1 VQTLPSGHE
10 SGLVLAPF
18 RGIRY
23 APDQVSDIADV
34 TSPPYDVIG
43 SAGVDHLLS
52 ADPHNIVRLILP
64 GLDPGISA
72 DPASGAATAG
82 EVAAARL
89 REWLASGVLAR
100 DPELALYVYEQSAPG
115 WLQRGLIGLVP
126 VGDPDSTGIFPH
138 EGVMPGP
145 VTGRRELMMATRANL
160 EPIFLVYNGGTSGPD
175 SPPAAAGPAP
185 GSGGHGGPAGREQ
198 TAPAFQPISASR
210 LVDLTAEQR
219 SPFIAAVTD
228 DGVTHRLWRLSD
240 PAEHAA
246 VAADLAGR
254 TALIA
259 DGHHRYAAYRE
270 LRNLMRDADH
280 GPGPW
285 DYGLAFLVDGDAYP
299 PRLGAIHRVIP
310 RLLPA
315 RAARLAGEAFTVTD
329 LPGADI
335 ETAMLALADA
345 GRDDHAFLLAGRD
358 SFRLLCRPDADR
370 LAEAMPA
377 EASDRWRSLDAAV
390 MRELLFARLWGIKDN
405 ERDVLIFHDVEEAV
419 QTACEA
425 YGTAVI
431 ANPVPFAAVRQLAAQ
446 GERVP
451 RKSTS
456 FGPKPRTGLIFRTF
470 EP

>member
-1 VQTLPSGHE
+1 VQTLSSGHE

-23 APDQVSDIADV
+23 APDRVSDIANV

-43 SAGVDHLLS
+43 SAGVDHLLA

-64 GLDPGISA
+64 GLDPAISA
-72 DPASGAATAG
+72 DP
-82 EVAAARL
+82 VAAGAVAAERL
-89 REWLASGVLAR
+89 REWLTSGVLAR
-100 DPELALYVYEQSAPG
+100 DPEPALYTYEQSAPG

-138 EGVMPGP
+138 ESVMPGP

-160 EPIFLVYNGGTSGPD
+160 EPIFLVYNSGTSGRD
-175 SPPAAAGPAP
+175 SPDTAAGPAP
-185 GSGGHGGPAGREQ
+185 GSGGHRGPADRGQAVSVSR
-198 TAPAFQPISASR
+198 PVPASR
-210 LVDLTAEQR
+210 LVDLAAEQR
-219 SPFIAAVTD
+219 PPFIVAVTG
-228 DGVTHRLWRLSD
+228 DGVTHRLWRLPD

-254 TALIA
+254 AALIA

-270 LRNLMRDADH
+270 LRNLMRGAGH

-310 RLLPA
+310 RLPPS
-315 RAARLAGEAFTVTD
+315 RATCLAGEAFTVTD
-329 LPGADI
+329 LSGADI

-345 GRDDHAFLLAGRD
+345 GRDDHAFLLAGREG
-358 SFRLLCRPDADR
+358 FRLLCRPDADR

-377 EASDRWRSLDAAV
+377 EASGRWRSLDASV

-419 QTACEA
+419 GTACA
-425 YGTAVI
+425 VSGTAVI
-431 ANPVPFAAVRQLAAQ
+431 ANPVPFATVRQIAAQ

>member
-23 APDQVSDIADV
+23 APDRVSDIANV

-43 SAGVDHLLS
+43 SAGVDHLLA

-64 GLDPGISA
+64 GLDPPIPA
-72 DPASGAATAG
+72 DPAAAGA
-82 EVAAARL
+82 VAAARL
-89 REWLASGVLAR
+89 REWLVSGILAR
-100 DPELALYVYEQSAPG
+100 DQEPALYVYEQSAPG

-138 EGVMPGP
+138 EDVMPGP

-175 SPPAAAGPAP
+175 SPDTAAGPAP
-185 GSGGHGGPAGREQ
+185 GSGGHGGPADREQ
-198 TAPAFQPISASR
+198 TASASRPVPASR

-219 SPFIAAVTD
+219 PPFIVAVTD
-228 DGVTHRLWRLSD
+228 DGVTHRLWRLSG

-270 LRNLMRDADH
+270 LRNLMRDAGH

-299 PRLGAIHRVIP
+299 PRLGAIHRMIP
-310 RLLPA
+310 SLLPA
-315 RAARLAGEAFTVTD
+315 RAARLAGEAFTVRD

-335 ETAMLALADA
+335 ETAMLALAGA
-345 GRDDHAFLLAGRD
+345 GRDDHAFLLAGQD
-358 SFRLLCRPDADR
+358 GFRLLCRPDAGR

-377 EASDRWRSLDAAV
+377 EASDRWQSLDASV

-405 ERDVLIFHDVEEAV
+405 ERDVLIFHDAEEAMR
-419 QTACEA
+419 TACA
-425 YGTAVI
+425 ASGTAVI
-431 ANPVPFAAVRQLAAQ
+431 ANPVPFAAVKRLAAQ